1 MKEHRLLHGSAWI
14 VSGQFVSMAFQ
25 AAYFVLMGRTLG
37 SREYGAFVGVVA
49 LVALLTQ
56 FSSAGMEMILL
67 RNISRDRKSF
77 APTWGNALF
86 ITACG
91 FVLLLAAAWLIGS
104 LTLRPQFR
112 ALIPWIALSDALF
125 GKVVQ
130 LASRA
135 FQGAGEMSYCARLTT
150 FVYAARA
157 ALAAA
162 LYLYAR
168 HWVGHPNAYTW
179 ARIYWLAPFAVSILA
194 FCLITS
200 QLGWPRF
207 SRLRLRDLSEGLS
220 FSFSNSSI
228 SAYNDIDKTFLV
240 SLGQTYAA
248 GIYSAAYRV
257 VDVATAPLYGIYT
270 AATPRLFREGA
281 RSVGHAS
288 AQSRRL
294 LLRTIPYG
302 LVVAA
307 ALYLAAPVLPRLF
320 GASFQGSVTA
330 LRWLCLLPLL
340 RVFHYAW
347 GTTITPPPRS
357 GIAPRHS
364 SARQPSTCC

>member
-135 FQGAGEMSYCARLTT
+135 FQGAEVRSAPSSPHLCRRPRSSRRSPLS
-150 FVYAARA
+150 
-157 ALAAA
+157 LP
-162 LYLYAR
+162 R
-168 HWVGHPNAYTW
+168 HWCGHPNAYAW
-179 ARIYWLAPFAVSILA
+179 ARIYWLAPFSRCLSWPSALSHRSLAGRASHAFVS
-194 FCLITS
+194 
-200 QLGWPRF
+200 
-207 SRLRLRDLSEGLS
+207 
-220 FSFSNSSI
+220 
-228 SAYNDIDKTFLV
+228 
-240 SLGQTYAA
+240 
-248 GIYSAAYRV
+248 
-257 VDVATAPLYGIYT
+257 AT
-270 AATPRLFREGA
+270 
-281 RSVGHAS
+281 
-288 AQSRRL
+288 
-294 LLRTIPYG
+294 
-302 LVVAA
+302 
-307 ALYLAAPVLPRLF
+307 
-320 GASFQGSVTA
+320 
-330 LRWLCLLPLL
+330 
-340 RVFHYAW
+340 
-347 GTTITPPPRS
+347 
-357 GIAPRHS
+357 
-364 SARQPSTCC
+364 